1 MAQFKASEQYPFW
14 FRRTI
19 TLLGLCLLFVILSYG
34 KFILMPLALSAL
46 LAMLLEPVSRW
57 LEKLRLGRAVAII
70 LSMTLVFVLLAGIFS
85 LLSYQFVQFAD
96 RLPEAGARLQ
106 QVSADLLNFFE
117 NTFGIAPERQV
128 AFLQQGIQKII
139 DQSGQYVTTALGAT
153 TGILTVLG
161 LLPIFIF
168 FMMYYKEMY
177 QTFLRKVW
185 QERSNASVEVV
196 IGGIQSVTQNYLAGL
211 LIVVV
216 ILGILNAVGLLI
228 IGLDNAIFF
237 ATFAAMLAVIPYI
250 GIIIGSLPAVLYA
263 LLFSG
268 SLWMPLAVIAVFAVV
283 QFLEGNF
290 ITPNIIGSRVS
301 INPFMALIALLI
313 GGQIWGIVGMIIFVP
328 FVGILKC
335 IFDEVD
341 ALRPYGYL
349 LGNTVQYEKAVKNDE
364 HGPA

>member
-1 MAQFKASEQYPFW
+1 MAQFKASEKYPFW
-14 FRRTI
+14 YRGSI

-46 LAMLLEPVSRW
+46 LAMLLEPVSQW
-57 LEKLRLGRAVAII
+57 FEKLRLGRAVGII
-70 LSMTLVFVLLAGIFS
+70 LSLLFAFVVLAGIFS

-96 RLPEAGARLQ
+96 QLPEAGQRLE
-106 QVSADLLNFFE
+106 QVRADLLQFFE
-117 NTFGIAPERQV
+117 STFGIAPERQID
-128 AFLQQGIQKII
+128 FLQQGIQKLIER
-139 DQSGQYVTTALGAT
+139 SGEYATTALGAT
-153 TGILTVLG
+153 TSVFATLA

-168 FMMYYKEMY
+168 FMMYYKKMY
-177 QTFLRKVW
+177 HVFLLKAW
-185 QERSNASVEVV
+185 EDSSNESIESV
-196 IGGIQSVTQNYLAGL
+196 INGIQGVSRNYLAGL
-211 LIVVV
+211 IIVMIILAMMNYIGLM
-216 ILGILNAVGLLI
+216 ILGLENAL
-228 IGLDNAIFF
+228 FF
-237 ATFAAMLAVIPYI
+237 SIFAAVLAVIPYI

-268 SLWMPLAVIAVFAVV
+268 SLFMPLGVMAVFAVV

-313 GGQIWGIVGMIIFVP
+313 GGQVWGIVGMIIFVP

-341 ALRPYGYL
+341 GLRPYGYL
-349 LGNTVQYEKAVKNDE
+349 LGNKVDYREALESDE
-364 HGPA
+364 EAKV

>member
-1 MAQFKASEQYPFW
+1 MRGS
-14 FRRTI
+14 I
-19 TLLGLCLLFVILSYG
+19 VLLGLTLLFVILSYG
-34 KFILMPLALSAL
+34 KFILMPMALGAL

-70 LSMTLVFVLLAGIFS
+70 LSMTLVFILFAGVFS
-85 LLSYQFVQFAD
+85 LLSIQFFQFAE
-96 RLPEAGARLQ
+96 RLPEAGERLQ
-106 QVSADLLNFFE
+106 QVSTDMLQYFE

-128 AFLQQGIQKII
+128 EFVQQGIQKLI
-139 DQSGQYVTTALGAT
+139 DQSGEYASTALGAT
-153 TGILTVLG
+153 TSVFTVLG

-177 QTFLRKVW
+177 RTFLRKVW
-185 QERSNASVEVV
+185 EGKSNESVEAV
-196 IGGIQSVTQNYLAGL
+196 IGGVQSVTQNYLAGL

-216 ILGILNAVGLLI
+216 ILGVLNVIGLLI
-228 IGLDNAIFF
+228 IGLENAIFF
-237 ATFAAMLAVIPYI
+237 ATFAAVLAVIPYI

-268 SLWMPLAVIAVFAVV
+268 SLWMPLAVICVFGVV

-301 INPFMALIALLI
+301 INPFMALIALII
-313 GGQIWGIVGMIIFVP
+313 GGHVWGIVGMIIFVP

-335 IFDEVD
+335 VFDEVEG
-341 ALRPYGYL
+341 LRPYGYL
-349 LGNTVQYEKAVKNDE
+349 LGNTIEYKKKPRTNN
-364 HGPA
+364 G